1 MSAIG
6 DYIHLTYYGYQHG
19 IEPVI
24 SNFQKSLNNKNRVVK
39 EYLSETTG
47 KKAEI
52 ESLKTT
58 AQNLLDL
65 INPNI
70 KDNKGDDYKILQK
83 AIEQEL
89 RNIELR
95 TLDAQQIKA
104 TKVGNYNFQNTAK
117 SYTAQDIENFI
128 SGEIRKLNDVK
139 KDYRYADAR
148 KELNDILNNIKKK
161 VANLQGNSQSES
173 FREEINKAI
182 NDLYDKLK
190 ELKSLQQIGAVERIK
205 HIIWQLEKVNG
216 LGTTAKEWSGAL
228 GESVTAIAAK
238 KAEDIGYKAITT
250 NLGQQESF
258 KAIDRSQILISDVDL
273 KSRQGWKVGPDN
285 MIYFSYKETQEK
297 IDVNIEF
304 LDGSSLGVSTKAYS
318 YNTLQ
323 RHGIENKASSAIT
336 LLNNENQENFINH
349 YLNMNSIKDI
359 PPNQEKNV
367 NLITELVKKI
377 ILIKLMTGW
386 NTATNKGIM
395 KDANVFFVI
404 DTTNYKVYVKEMTD
418 VINTMIG
425 RGAHLAIQL
434 PSTSEF
440 ISHNRRDPIDPNNRI
455 SKLIML
461 LDTPVSVTTI
471 PKDIGMD

>member
-6 DYIHLTYYGYQHG
+6 DYVHLTYYGYQHG

-24 SNFQKSLNNKNRVVK
+24 SNFQKSFKNKRKIVND
-39 EYLSETTG
+39 YLSETTG

-52 ESLKTT
+52 KSLKTT
-58 AQNLLDL
+58 AQNILNL

-70 KDNKGDDYKILQK
+70 KTDKEDYSIIQN

-89 RNIELR
+89 KQIELR
-95 TLDAQQIKA
+95 TLEAQRIKE
-104 TKVGNYNFQNTAK
+104 TKVGNYNFQNTI

-128 SGEIRKLNDVK
+128 NEEIRKLNDAK
-139 KDYRYADAR
+139 KNNTYTKAE
-148 KELNDILNNIKKK
+148 KNLNGILDNIKKE
-161 VANLQGNSQSES
+161 VANLTGNSQSES
-173 FREEINKAI
+173 FKEKINKAI
-182 NDLYDKLK
+182 NELYGILNT
-190 ELKSLQQIGAVERIK
+190 LKSSQEIGTIKRIK
-205 HIIWQLEKVNG
+205 HIIWQLKKLNNWG
-216 LGTTAKEWSGAL
+216 ITSKEWSGAL
-228 GESVTAIAAK
+228 GESITAVAAK
-238 KAEDIGYKAITT
+238 GAEDIGSKAIVI

-258 KAIDRSQILISDVDL
+258 KAIDRSQILISDADL
-273 KSRQGWKVGPDN
+273 KLRKGWKVGSNN
-285 MIYFSYKETQEK
+285 MIYFSTKETQEK
-297 IDVNIEF
+297 IDINIEF

-318 YNTLQ
+318 YNTLMK
-323 RHGIENKASSAIT
+323 HGIKNKASSAIT

-359 PPNQEKNV
+359 PNQEKNV

-404 DTTNYKVYVKEMTD
+404 DITNYKVYVKEMTD
-418 VINTMIG
+418 VINAMIG
-425 RGAHLAIQL
+425 RDAHLAIQL
-434 PSTSEF
+434 PLTSEF
-440 ISHNRRDPIDPNNRI
+440 ISHNRRDPIDPDNRI